1 MDNSID
7 SENKLKEENKYKSK
21 NFILKSSFQNNNEEI
36 NEEYS
41 KEDIIK
47 NCINICKNQK
57 GCRYLQQL
65 IDENHKLA
73 NQKIYYI
80 IKNKINE
87 ISLDS
92 FGNYFIQKVIKYLNN
107 YQLKEILKMIKD
119 NFLEICMNQYGTR
132 VIQKLIDK
140 IQNDNELIDFFN
152 NLFIKNFLELI
163 LNSNSTHIIIKY
175 FSSINSHNDKF
186 INLINNNIYIICT
199 NKFSCCTLQKIIEN
213 LNDIQKKKCFNL
225 NFKNL

>member
-7 SENKLKEENKYKSK
+7 SENKFKEENTYKSK
-21 NFILKSSFQNNNEEI
+21 NYILKTSNKNNNEELKEY
-36 NEEYS
+36 EEYS
-41 KEDIIK
+41 KEEIIK

-92 FGNYFIQKVIKYLNN
+92 FGNYLYKYIDIK
-107 YQLKEILKMIKD
+107 
-119 NFLEICMNQYGTR
+119 FLI
-132 VIQKLIDK
+132 
-140 IQNDNELIDFFN
+140 
-152 NLFIKNFLELI
+152 
-163 LNSNSTHIIIKY
+163 
-175 FSSINSHNDKF
+175 
-186 INLINNNIYIICT
+186 
-199 NKFSCCTLQKIIEN
+199 
-213 LNDIQKKKCFNL
+213 
-225 NFKNL
+225 

>member
-73 NQKIYYI
+73 NQKFYFI

-87 ISLDS
+87 ISFDPFAYYFLQFFLS
-92 FGNYFIQKVIKYLNN
+92 KYNIKISHNYFSFKKIALKNN
-107 YQLKEILKMIKD
+107 
-119 NFLEICMNQYGTR
+119 F
-132 VIQKLIDK
+132 
-140 IQNDNELIDFFN
+140 
-152 NLFIKNFLELI
+152 
-163 LNSNSTHIIIKY
+163 
-175 FSSINSHNDKF
+175 KF
-186 INLINNNIYIICT
+186 INN
-199 NKFSCCTLQKIIEN
+199 NKFKSKIF
-213 LNDIQKKKCFNL
+213 L
-225 NFKNL
+225 